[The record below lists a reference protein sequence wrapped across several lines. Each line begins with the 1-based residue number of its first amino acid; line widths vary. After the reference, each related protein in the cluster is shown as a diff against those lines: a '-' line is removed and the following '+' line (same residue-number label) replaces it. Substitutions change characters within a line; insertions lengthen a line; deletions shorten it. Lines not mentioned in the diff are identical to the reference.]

1 MSVANDIMRGLKEAN
16 IFELFKDTPIERI
29 KQIAEAESEG
39 RIVVLERHRI
49 ANGSNAYAIWYGSN
63 DKVVKGK
70 VTHAL
75 KPYRMFF
82 YSEEMAFPFNN
93 GSIGEEVF
101 FTESDA
107 LAKLEKYQRS
117 NR

>member
-1 MSVANDIMRGLKEAN
+1 MNQDEYFAMREQ
-16 IFELFKDTPIERI
+16 FERSFEDSYGVPFKRVREL
-29 KQIAEAESEG
+29 AEAEAEG

-107 LAKLEKYQRS
+107 RAKLEKYKKE